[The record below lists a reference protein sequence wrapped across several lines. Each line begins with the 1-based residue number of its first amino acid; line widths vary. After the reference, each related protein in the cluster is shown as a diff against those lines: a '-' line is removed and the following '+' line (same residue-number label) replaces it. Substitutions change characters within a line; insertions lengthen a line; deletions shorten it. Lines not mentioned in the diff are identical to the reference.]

1 MFPTIYEYLK
11 PRLIASTHNASIMK
25 QSLLNDLNSEQKN
38 AVITDSQYSLV
49 LAGAGSGKTRVLVHR
64 IAWLSLEKRYPA
76 NSIFAVTFTNK
87 AAAEMQERIE
97 VLVGEGHFNGMWV
110 GTFHGLTHRL
120 LRIFAKQAG
129 LPSNF
134 QLIDTDDQNRLV
146 KRIFKEL
153 KIDEKQWSAK
163 ECAGFI
169 SAQKENGLR
178 AHQIVINDPKSA
190 MWQKVYLDYQAIC
203 DRLGYVDFSE
213 LILRTYELLKKD
225 ADVLA
230 YCQHRFTNILV
241 DEFQDTNLIQYQL
254 VKILAGH
261 TANVMIVGDDD
272 QSIYSWRGAN
282 ADNLQLFINDYP
294 DTEII
299 RLEQNYRSTGN
310 ILAVANHL
318 IANNRN
324 RLGKNLWTESDNGER
339 IAVYIGFNDIDEAR
353 FVIGQ
358 IKKLNEEGAKF
369 KDCAILY
376 RNNSQSRLIEDTLLQ
391 SAIPYQIYGSIR
403 FYERQEVKLALA
415 YLRLLHDRNNDNA
428 FELVINTPTRGLGDI
443 TLNKIRN
450 LAKQRQQSLWQ
461 STIELLGL
469 NVLAARQRSGLAR
482 FIELIESIYIQVEKL
497 PFYQQLEQI
506 IKSSGINEMYEQ
518 EAGIK
523 GQSRLENLDEL
534 VNAAEQFYQ
543 QYTKSNQL
551 NEFVNLHD
559 GRTLNV
565 LEAFL
570 AYTSLEG
577 KEKGKNLDSVQLM
590 TLHSAKGLEFD
601 YVFIVG
607 LEEGIFPAQR
617 SITDNQRM
625 EEERRLAYVGI
636 TRARKQL
643 TLTMCELRRLY
654 GKEERNLP
662 SRFLTELPED
672 FLHDLSYRGGINLS
686 APSANNQ
693 HYDNISNK
701 EQNNQFFEQ
710 RRSAFLKSQTE
721 NEGYTLG
728 RKVIHK
734 RFGEGTIINL
744 DGEGEHKRVQIAFVN
759 EGIKWLVIK
768 LANLTLA

>member
-1 MFPTIYEYLK
+1 
-11 PRLIASTHNASIMK
+11 MK
-25 QSLLNDLNSEQKN
+25 QFLLNDLNSEQKN
-38 AVITDSQYSLV
+38 AVTTDSQYSLV

-64 IAWLSLEKRYPA
+64 IAWLCLEKGYSA

-87 AAAEMQERIE
+87 AATEMQERIE
-97 VLVGEGHFNGMWV
+97 KLVGEGHFNGMWV

-129 LPSNF
+129 LSSNF
-134 QLIDTDDQNRLV
+134 QLIDTDDQNRLI

-169 SAQKENGLR
+169 ANQKENGLR
-178 AHQIVINDPKSA
+178 AQQIVIKDPKSA
-190 MWQKVYLDYQAIC
+190 MWQKVYLDYQTIC

-225 ADVLA
+225 AEVLA
-230 YCQHRFTNILV
+230 YCQHRFTNILI

-254 VKILAGH
+254 IKMLAGN

-318 IANNRN
+318 IANNHH
-324 RLGKNLWTESDNGER
+324 RLGKNLWTESDSGDQ
-339 IAVYIGFNDIDEAR
+339 IAVYVGFNDIDEAR

-358 IKKLNEEGAKF
+358 IKKYHDEGCCYH
-369 KDCAILY
+369 DCAILY
-376 RNNSQSRLIEDTLLQ
+376 RNNSQSRLLEDTLLQ

-415 YLRLLHDRNNDNA
+415 YLRFLHDRNNDNA
-428 FELVINTPTRGLGDI
+428 FEIVINTPTRGLGDI
-443 TLNKIRN
+443 TLNKVRN

-461 STIELLGL
+461 TTIELLSL

-482 FIELIESIYIQVEKL
+482 FVELIQSIHQQVEKL

-506 IKSSGINEMYEQ
+506 IKSSGVYQMYEQ

-534 VNAAEQFYQ
+534 VNAAEQFYE
-543 QYTKSNQL
+543 QYTKNNQL
-551 NEFVNLHD
+551 NEFVDIQD
-559 GRTLNV
+559 GGTLNI

-577 KEKGKNLDSVQLM
+577 KEKNKHTDSVQLM

-601 YVFIVG
+601 HVFIIG
-607 LEEGIFPAQR
+607 LEEGIFPTQR

-636 TRARKQL
+636 TRARKKL
-643 TLTMCELRRLY
+643 ILTMCESRRLY
-654 GKEERNLP
+654 GKEERYLP
-662 SRFLTELPED
+662 SRFLAELPET
-672 FLHDLSYRGGINLS
+672 LLQDLSYRGGINFSHASDHTDYTDNL
-686 APSANNQ
+686 ANNDQ
-693 HYDNISNK
+693 SKHFI
-701 EQNNQFFEQ
+701 EQ
-710 RRSAFLKSQTE
+710 RRQSLIQKQNE
-721 NEGYTLG
+721 NQGYNLG

-744 DGEGEHKRVQIAFVN
+744 DGEGDHKRVQIAFVN

-768 LANLTLA
+768 LANLTLI

>member
-1 MFPTIYEYLK
+1 
-11 PRLIASTHNASIMK
+11 MK
-25 QSLLNDLNSEQKN
+25 KSLLIDLNTEQNN
-38 AVITDSQYSLV
+38 AVTTDSQYSLV

-64 IAWLSLEKRYPA
+64 IAWLCIEKHYPT

-97 VLVGEGHFNGMWV
+97 ALVGEGHLNGMWV

-120 LRIFAKQAG
+120 LRIFARQAG
-129 LPSNF
+129 LPTNF
-134 QLIDTDDQNRLV
+134 QLIDTEDQNRLV
-146 KRIFKEL
+146 KRIFREL

-169 SAQKENGLR
+169 SNQKENGLR
-178 AHQIVINDPKSA
+178 PHQIIIDSPKSA
-190 MWQKVYLDYQAIC
+190 MWQKV
-203 DRLGYVDFSE
+203 
-213 LILRTYELLKKD
+213 
-225 ADVLA
+225 
-230 YCQHRFTNILV
+230 
-241 DEFQDTNLIQYQL
+241 YQL

-261 TANVMIVGDDD
+261 TANIMIVGDDD

-324 RLGKNLWTESDNGER
+324 RLGKNLWTESEKGEQ
-339 IAVYIGFNDIDEAR
+339 IAIYVGFNDIDEAR

-358 IKKLNEEGAKF
+358 IKKYYDDGAKY

-376 RNNSQSRLIEDTLLQ
+376 RNNSQSRLLEDTLLQ
-391 SAIPYQIYGSIR
+391 SSIPYQIYGSIR

-415 YLRLLHDRNNDNA
+415 YLRFIHDHDNDNA
-428 FELVINTPTRGLGDI
+428 YELIINTPTRGIGDV
-443 TLNKIRN
+443 TLNKVRN
-450 LAKQRQQSLWQ
+450 LAKQRQQSLWKT
-461 STIELLGL
+461 TIDLLGL
-469 NVLAARQRSGLAR
+469 NLLTARQRSGLAR
-482 FIELIESIYIQVEKL
+482 FVELIQSIHEQVETL
-497 PFYQQLEQI
+497 PFYQQLEQM
-506 IKSSGINEMYEQ
+506 IKHSGIYEMYEQ

-534 VNAAEQFYQ
+534 ISAAEQFYQ
-543 QYTKSNQL
+543 QYIKNNQL
-551 NEFVNLHD
+551 TEIVDVQD

-577 KEKGKNLDSVQLM
+577 KESKKNSDAVQLM

-601 YVFIVG
+601 HVFIVG

-617 SITDNQRM
+617 SISDMQRM

-636 TRARKQL
+636 TRARKKL
-643 TLTMCELRRLY
+643 TLTMCEIRRLY

-662 SRFLTELPED
+662 SRFLAELPEE
-672 FLHDLSYRGGINLS
+672 LLQDLSYRGGINFTT
-686 APSANNQ
+686 ADAN
-693 HYDNISNK
+693 HYDNIANK
-701 EQNNQFFEQ
+701 EQNKQFIEQ
-710 RRSAFLKSQTE
+710 RRNAFIKSQSE
-721 NEGYTLG
+721 NEGYNLG

-734 RFGEGTIINL
+734 RF
-744 DGEGEHKRVQIAFVN
+744 GEGEHKRVQIAFVN
-759 EGIKWLVIK
+759 EGVKWLVIK